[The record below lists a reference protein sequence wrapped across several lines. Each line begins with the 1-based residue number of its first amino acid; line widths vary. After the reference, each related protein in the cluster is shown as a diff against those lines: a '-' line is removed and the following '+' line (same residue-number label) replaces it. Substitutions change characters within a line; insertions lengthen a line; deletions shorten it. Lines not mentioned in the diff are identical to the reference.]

1 MAYAIY
7 ADNLIKSYGS
17 YVALKSVN
25 LKIKEGSIFGLIGT
39 SGAGKTTL
47 LKILSTL
54 EAADIGDLYF
64 FDQKLMF
71 DDETSLK
78 ALRSTFGIVFQNY
91 QLLNACDVFE
101 NVALPLKLKK
111 VAPALILQ
119 KVDEI
124 LKLVGLHQKKHTY
137 PAQLSGGQKQRVAI
151 ARALIAEPKILL
163 CDEPTAALDPEN
175 THGILELLKKIN
187 RLNKT
192 TIILISHEIGLMGSI
207 CDEIAIMDH
216 GQIAETGNIEEIFF
230 NPKNAATQKLLNPK
244 PAKIEHFSDLI
255 DLSQHRLFQ
264 LKFTG
269 NSAKS
274 PIVSELASR
283 FDLHLNI
290 LQGTIDKVGSSNL
303 GHLVVSIPKDHKNFE
318 QALNFLS
325 SHQVSLIEL

>member
-7 ADNLIKSYGS
+7 ANNLIKSYGAFT
-17 YVALKSVN
+17 ALNSVN

-54 EAADIGDLYF
+54 ETADSGELCF
-64 FDQKLMF
+64 FDQKLNF
-71 DDETSLK
+71 NNEKSLK
-78 ALRSTFGIVFQNY
+78 TLRSTFGIVFQNY

-101 NVALPLKLKK
+101 NIALPLKLKK
-111 VAPALILQ
+111 ETSDLIVA

-124 LKLVGLHQKKHTY
+124 LKLVGLYHKKHTY
-137 PAQLSGGQKQRVAI
+137 PSQLSGGQKQRVAI
-151 ARALIAEPKILL
+151 ARALITEPKILL

-187 RLNKT
+187 KLNKT
-192 TIILISHEIGLMGSI
+192 TIVIISHEIGLMGSI

-216 GQIAETGNIEEIFF
+216 GQIVETGHIEEIFF
-230 NPKNAATQKLLNPK
+230 NPKNAATQKLLHPK

-255 DLSQHRLFQ
+255 DLSLHRLFQ

-274 PIVSELASR
+274 PVVSELASR

-325 SHQVSLIEL
+325 SQQVSLIEL